1 MSILEAERDASADT
15 DEDELRELIRSA
27 GEAQGARL
35 RDEDVEIILTLQ
47 VRYAE
52 AKGLM

>member
-1 MSILEAERDASADT
+1 MAILEAERDAPEGT
-15 DEDELRELIRSA
+15 DDETLRELIRGA

-47 VRYAE
+47 IRYAE